1 MGRTNPTFR
10 NVLEAVKGR
19 WADYRRALRRRDQ
32 PHFDRLFEH
41 ADAHAD
47 ASGYLNP
54 DDPMNP
60 ILVSMLLEHERR
72 VAALEAEVEALEAGD
87 GDDGGV
93 DGEGGGE
100 EGEGD
105 GEDGDAGD
113 GVDSDAGDGEDG
125 DVDDGDVDD
134 EAGDADGEEGD
145 VPAAV
150 GTGSR

>member
-72 VAALEAEVEALEAGD
+72 VAALEAEVEALGGD
-87 GDDGGV
+87 GGGDGGV
-93 DGEGGGE
+93 DGEGDGVD
-100 EGEGD
+100 GEGD
-105 GEDGDAGD
+105 GVDGDGGDGVDGDAGD
-113 GVDSDAGDGEDG
+113 GVDG
-125 DVDDGDVDD
+125 DD
-134 EAGDADGEEGD
+134 EAGDAAGEEGD
-145 VPAAV
+145 VPGAV